1 MRAFPYGAALACG
14 YALLAPP
21 ALAASDSAISQIRDE
36 LKALEQRRLDDER
49 HIQDLEARLRAAEQK
64 AQNAEAHAASA
75 EAQAKA
81 QAQAQLQAQPQAQ
94 PETVATTSASAVPA
108 PAGPSGAPSNANAF
122 NPAIGVVLDGKF
134 GLTQRDPKTFAIA
147 GFPKDETMHPERG
160 FFLGE
165 SELNANA
172 NVDDLFFGNL
182 TASLEERDGNVDVSL
197 EEAFIQTLAMPYG
210 LQVTAGR
217 FFSAI
222 GYLNAVHAHADD
234 FADRPLAYQA
244 FLADQ
249 YGDDGLRLTWLAP
262 TPFFLQFGAEGF
274 RGTSY
279 PAQGARHNG
288 VGAKTV
294 FTKVGG
300 DIGEDVSWQGGLSYF
315 WGGASSR
322 ETGDLPDVFK
332 GSTELGIAHLVVK
345 WAPGGNPVQRN
356 LKFQTEI
363 FREHPHGLFDGD
375 RLVRTSYGLY
385 GQLIYQF
392 LPQWRVGYRYDWMSA
407 GGVSE
412 ALDGTIVDDQ
422 GHDAHR
428 HSLMVEYD
436 HSEFSRI
443 RLQFNHDESRP
454 GHPDNQG
461 IVQYTVSMGA
471 HGAHA
476 Y

>member
-1 MRAFPYGAALACG
+1 MRPFPYRAALACG
-14 YALLAPP
+14 CALLARP
-21 ALAASDSAISQIRDE
+21 ALAASDPAISQIRDE
-36 LKALEQRRLDDER
+36 LKALEQGRLDDER
-49 HIQDLEARLRAAEQK
+49 RIQDLEARLRAAEQK

-75 EAQAKA
+75 EAQA
-81 QAQAQLQAQPQAQ
+81 QAQIQAA
-94 PETVATTSASAVPA
+94 VAAPAVPS
-108 PAGPSGAPSNANAF
+108 PAEQGGAPSNANAF

-134 GLTQRDPKTFAIA
+134 GATQRDPRTFAIA

-274 RGTSY
+274 RGTSF

-288 VGAKTV
+288 VGTKTV
-294 FTKVGG
+294 FAKVGG

-315 WGGASSR
+315 QGGAASR
-322 ETGDLPDVFK
+322 ETGDLPDVFR
-332 GSTELGIAHLVVK
+332 GQTELGVAHLVVK

-363 FREHPHGLFDGD
+363 FREHPHGLFDGA

-385 GQLIYQF
+385 GQLVYQF
-392 LPQWRVGYRYDWMSA
+392 LPQWRVGYRYDWLTA
-407 GGVSE
+407 GGVSA
-412 ALDGTIVDDQ
+412 ALAGTTVDDQ

-443 RLQFNHDESRP
+443 RLQYNRDESRP

-461 IVQYTVSMGA
+461 ILQYTVSMGA

-476 Y
+476 F